1 MDKIQ
6 VYYSVS
12 LKWFVLKYSCKK
24 AADALKDRIYLIHID
39 TPVLSMRRILK
50 D

>member
-12 LKWFVLKYSCKK
+12 LKLFVLRYSRKK
-24 AADALKDRIYLIHID
+24 AADALKDRIYLIYIN
-39 TPVLSMRRILK
+39 TPVIPIRSLLK